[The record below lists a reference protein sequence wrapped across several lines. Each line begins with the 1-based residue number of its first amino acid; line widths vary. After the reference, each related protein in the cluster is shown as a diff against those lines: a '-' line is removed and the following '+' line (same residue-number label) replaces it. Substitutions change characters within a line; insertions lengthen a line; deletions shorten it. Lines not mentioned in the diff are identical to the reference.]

1 MYWGLPWIINL
12 LWESPLAKHEIRF
25 SNRSSHCSCEAYL
38 DVPPNLP
45 NIGGI
50 PPKRS
55 FLMRKMINRWLF
67 WVPHFWT
74 NPFSNWLVTLVRE
87 TARVAQFTYH
97 WRLVWNLLELRGI
110 ISVLFGS
117 FWRSNSGWFGNPA
130 NRSGFGWIWT
140 GQGCLKLLKQ
150 KLRLWVVTLNC
161 RIIWT
166 LGGSSASPQASEADA
181 WVAPKRVLPATWLVT
196 NQNILFGYIRTHL
209 S

>member
-55 FLMRKMINRWLF
+55 FLMKMINRWLF

-87 TARVAQFTYH
+87 TARVAQFTTEDSCGTC
-97 WRLVWNLLELRGI
+97 WNLG
-110 ISVLFGS
+110 VLFQYFLGLFGGRIVVDLGTLQTEAASDGFELDRVAWNSWNKNCVFELWPWIVGS
-117 FWRSNSGWFGNPA
+117 FG
-130 NRSGFGWIWT
+130 
-140 GQGCLKLLKQ
+140 
-150 KLRLWVVTLNC
+150 LW
-161 RIIWT
+161 
-166 LGGSSASPQASEADA
+166 GGSSASPQASEADA